1 MEHIMED
8 IIKPIILSI
17 GIIVG
22 CFTIG
27 SAIQTYAYKD
37 RSVQVKGLS
46 EREVL
51 ADKVIWPLPFNEVGN
66 DMLSLTQSI
75 ESKQNTIISFLK
87 EHGVTDDEIIC
98 PAPSIL
104 DRKAQQWG
112 PDNVHERYQTSCVI
126 TVVSTDVKKIMA
138 IMQLQQELLRKGI
151 AVGGNSYD
159 VPQTQYL
166 YTSLNDLKPSMVE
179 EATRNARQVAE
190 KFAADADCSLGSIR
204 NASQGQFSITEEPT
218 TPHIKKVR
226 VVTTID
232 YYLK

>member
-1 MEHIMED
+1 MNNL
-8 IIKPIILSI
+8 IKPIILSLGLII
-17 GIIVG
+17 GCLCI
-22 CFTIG
+22 
-27 SAIQTYAYKD
+27 SNAITTYAFKD
-37 RSVQVKGLS
+37 RSVCVKGLS

-66 DMLSLTQSI
+66 DMMSLSATI
-75 ESKQNTIISFLK
+75 ESKQKTIISFLK
-87 EHGVTDDEIIC
+87 EHGVKDEEIIC

-104 DRKAQQWG
+104 DRRAQQWSS
-112 PDNVHERYQTSCVI
+112 DNIQERYQTSCVI
-126 TVVSTDVKKIMA
+126 TVVSTDVPKVMKIMQ
-138 IMQLQQELLRKGI
+138 MQQDLLKKGV

-166 YTSLNDLKPSMVE
+166 YTGLNDLKPSMIE

-204 NASQGQFSITEEPT
+204 TASQGQFSISSEPT
-218 TPHIKKVR
+218 TPHIKNVR